1 MTIQIITT
9 SIPVSILVLISTVV
23 ITQIFINIVNKIFK
37 RYNFLNNFLSNT
49 NLTSI
54 PNLNQYCDIYKIPNW
69 LAYNPGAITNGKHA
83 PSITKIRFRAFL
95 WAIRTFYV

>member
-37 RYNFLNNFLSNT
+37 RYNFLSNT

-69 LAYNPGAITNGKHA
+69 LAYNPGAIINGKHA